1 VYTGTMERIGIE
13 ALSPSFMAILMVVAL
28 YVGAGAAAREI
39 KPVSFIFGDS
49 LSDVGNNN
57 HLPRS
62 LAKSNY
68 PWYGIDFGNGL
79 PTGRY
84 TNGRTICD
92 IVAEKTGLPIPA
104 AVLDPSTDDNT
115 VLKRGLNYASGGAGI
130 LNETGYLF
138 IQRLCLWKQIEMF
151 RDTKMTIANKIGH
164 DKAEKFINGSIYL
177 MSIGSN
183 DYINNYL
190 LPVQADSWQYA
201 PDDFINYLLSTLRHQ
216 LTTLHQLGVRKLVF
230 TGLGPLGCIPLQR
243 VLTSD
248 GSCQQNLN
256 EYAVKFNA
264 AAKNLITDL
273 SSKLPAASFVFA
285 DGYTFFTKLI
295 ENPQAYGFD
304 NGDTPCCSF
313 GRYRPTLSCVAAAK
327 LCPDRTKYLF
337 WDEYHPSDA
346 ANLMIAEGLVNAL
359 KHSTGS
365 SPHSPAPS
373 PFPSPSPS
381 PS

>member
-1 VYTGTMERIGIE
+1 MERIGIE
-13 ALSPSFMAILMVVAL
+13 ELSACFMAIMMVVTTL
-28 YVGAGAAAREI
+28 YVGASAAETEI

-57 HLPRS
+57 HLQRS

-104 AVLDPSTDDNT
+104 PILAPSTDENV
-115 VLKRGLNYASGGAGI
+115 VLKQGANYASGGGGI
-130 LNETGYLF
+130 LNETGSLF
-138 IQRLCLWKQIEMF
+138 IQRLWLWKQIEMF
-151 RDTKMTIANKIGH
+151 QGTKMIIANKIGQE
-164 DKAEKFINGSIYL
+164 KAEKFFNESIYF

-190 LPVQADSWQYA
+190 LPVQADSWQFA
-201 PDDFINYLLSTLRHQ
+201 PDDFINYLISTLRQQ
-216 LTTLHQLGVRKLVF
+216 LTTLHQLGVRKLLF

-243 VLTSD
+243 VLTTD

-264 AAKNLITDL
+264 ATGNLIADL
-273 SSKLPAASFVFA
+273 NSKLPGARFVFA

-295 ENPQAYGFD
+295 ENPQAYGFE

-346 ANLMIAEGLVNAL
+346 ANLVIAQSMISAIKMNHGNSA
-359 KHSTGS
+359 
-365 SPHSPAPS
+365 HSPSPS
-373 PFPSPSPS
+373 PFSSPSPS
-381 PS
+381 PSAF

>member
-1 VYTGTMERIGIE
+1 MERLVIE
-13 ALSPSFMAILMVVAL
+13 ALSTCFMATTMVVAL
-28 YVGAGAAAREI
+28 IAVTGAAEREI

-57 HLPRS
+57 HLSRS

-68 PWYGIDFGNGL
+68 PWYGIDFGDGL

-104 AVLDPSTDDNT
+104 PILDPSTDDNT
-115 VLKRGLNYASGGAGI
+115 VLKQGVNYASGGGGI

-138 IQRLCLWKQIEMF
+138 IQRLCLWRQIEMF
-151 RDTKMTIANKIGH
+151 QGTKITIAKKIGH
-164 DKAEKFINGSIYL
+164 DKAEKFFNESIYL

-190 LPVQADSWQYA
+190 LPVEADSWQFA
-201 PDDFINYLLSTLRHQ
+201 PDDFIDYLISTLRQQ
-216 LTTLHQLGVRKLVF
+216 LTTLHQLGVRRLLF

-243 VLTSD
+243 VLTTD

-264 AAKNLITDL
+264 ATGSLIADL
-273 SSKLPAASFVFA
+273 NSKLPGARFLFA
-285 DGYTFFTKLI
+285 DGYTFFTHLI
-295 ENPQAYGFD
+295 ENPQAYGFE
-304 NGDTPCCSF
+304 NADTPCCSF

-327 LCPDRTKYLF
+327 LCPDRSKYLF

-346 ANLMIAEGLVNAL
+346 ANLVIAQSLISSL
-359 KHSTGS
+359 KLNPGN
-365 SPHSPAPS
+365 PANSPAQS
-373 PFPSPSPS
+373 PLPSPSPS
-381 PS
+381 PSPSSS